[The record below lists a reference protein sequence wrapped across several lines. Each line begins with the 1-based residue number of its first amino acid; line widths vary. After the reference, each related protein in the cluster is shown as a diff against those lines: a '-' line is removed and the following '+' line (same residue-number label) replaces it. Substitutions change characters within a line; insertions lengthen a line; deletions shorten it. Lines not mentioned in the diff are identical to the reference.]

1 MVFLSILFY
10 NKAALNG
17 IFVFSCFCEEVPLRH
32 QLKILAK
39 NIWLRI
45 FRNVIRK
52 FLTPYFSSNKG
63 IRVPSPVIRTHHTC
77 VLNNNWD
84 IEQLWNRIKRMAL
97 EAKIIISWLN
107 CCHLIQKIVSNYPI
121 SNITECETWCTT
133 LCCSETV

>member
-1 MVFLSILFY
+1 MVFLSILSD

-45 FRNVIRK
+45 FRNVIRN

-63 IRVPSPVIRTHHTC
+63 IRVPSPVIRTDHTC
-77 VLNNNWD
+77 VLN
-84 IEQLWNRIKRMAL
+84 
-97 EAKIIISWLN
+97 
-107 CCHLIQKIVSNYPI
+107 SN
-121 SNITECETWCTT
+121 
-133 LCCSETV
+133 